1 MDSAVRLM
9 EANVN
14 NDKVLFLKRY
24 MELFEIDHFEVL
36 EINELGIRGIVRW
49 DDDGSLYYDES
60 EEIQE
65 IFWKIKE
72 GDNLNEMILLIGYLI
87 EESLIDMDK
96 IIISERELTAKLIKD
111 FKWENLK
118 IVKIIRC
125 LGNIEVDMIDDGLVT
140 DSYFIHF

>member
-87 EESLIDMDK
+87 KESLIDMDK